1 MVKIEQL
8 QFKYADHQHEHTIH
22 IPHWTIQDREQ
33 VFLTGRSGSG
43 KSTLIHLLSGLLKPT
58 SGSVVINGTA
68 MEQLN
73 NRQKNRFRAAQI
85 GLISQQFNLI
95 PYLSVWENISLAHS
109 FQADRSHDLNQ
120 EVMTWMD
127 KLELDEALLH
137 QAASALSIG
146 QQQRVAII
154 RAFANKPKL
163 LLADE
168 PTSALDQ
175 QAKTRFIELLHAMTE
190 QHDMTLLFISHDETL
205 KQYFS
210 TSIDMEVL
218 NVV

>member
-22 IPHWTIQDREQ
+22 IPDWRIQDREQ

-43 KSTLIHLLSGLLKPT
+43 KSTLVHLLSGLLKPN
-58 SGSVVINGTA
+58 SGSIVINGTA
-68 MEQLN
+68 MEQLS

-109 FQADRSHDLNQ
+109 FQADQSHDLKQ
-120 EVMTWMD
+120 EVMAWMD
-127 KLELDEALLH
+127 ELELDGALLH
-137 QAASALSIG
+137 HTASALSIG

-190 QHDMTLLFISHDETL
+190 QHNMTLLFISHDGTL
-205 KQYFS
+205 KQHFS
-210 TSIDMEVL
+210 TNIDMEAL
-218 NVV
+218 NAV